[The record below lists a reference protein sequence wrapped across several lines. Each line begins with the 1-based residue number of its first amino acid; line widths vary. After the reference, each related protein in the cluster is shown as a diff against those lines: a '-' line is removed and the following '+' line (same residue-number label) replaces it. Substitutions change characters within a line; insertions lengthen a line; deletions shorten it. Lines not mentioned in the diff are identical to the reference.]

1 MTTPIY
7 LIIEN
12 DIKAAINNGSFKS
25 GDLIPS
31 ENELKEKYNVSRM
44 TVRQALNNLVNEG
57 LLFRHQGKGTFVSN
71 AKIEKSIQGI
81 RSFTEEMEATNRKV
95 SSKVITF
102 KEIKANQIIA
112 EKLFLKKGDL
122 IYYIERIRYGNN
134 VPVLFEILHIP
145 KNIFPNI
152 TKKDLEGSFYKYLEK
167 ELKLKVSHCKQSIE
181 AKKPSKEL
189 ANILNINVTEPILYI
204 ERDTYLSNGRPFEI
218 VRSFY
223 RSDQYKFVQM
233 AVK

>member
-167 ELKLKVSHCKQSIE
+167 E
-181 AKKPSKEL
+181 
-189 ANILNINVTEPILYI
+189 
-204 ERDTYLSNGRPFEI
+204 
-218 VRSFY
+218 
-223 RSDQYKFVQM
+223 
-233 AVK
+233 

>member
-81 RSFTEEMEATNRKV
+81 RSFTEEMDWW
-95 SSKVITF
+95 S
-102 KEIKANQIIA
+102 
-112 EKLFLKKGDL
+112 
-122 IYYIERIRYGNN
+122 
-134 VPVLFEILHIP
+134 
-145 KNIFPNI
+145 
-152 TKKDLEGSFYKYLEK
+152 
-167 ELKLKVSHCKQSIE
+167 
-181 AKKPSKEL
+181 
-189 ANILNINVTEPILYI
+189 
-204 ERDTYLSNGRPFEI
+204 TY
-218 VRSFY
+218 
-223 RSDQYKFVQM
+223 
-233 AVK
+233 